1 MVLAAVFLVACLPS
15 VGAAR
20 APGDPIRLAHEEGD
34 VAGFGTIYGPDGG
47 EPIGF
52 VEFRQTRHGD
62 LLSMSRVAHF
72 NDGSSDEDSARVRVA
87 GALEALGG
95 RSVIRDA
102 AGVTTVDLTFDIAGQ
117 RIRGSWGSGGD
128 RKTVDDHF
136 DLSPG
141 TYWGPLIFM
150 VLKNFDANATD
161 GRVVFRAV
169 VPTPGPRVI
178 DLELV
183 RMEPTQ
189 LRRTGAALDVTRY
202 DLNPTVHWAIDPLI
216 RAFIPASHFFVRQGN
231 PPGLARFAGPR
242 NYAGQTI
249 RIE

>member
-1 MVLAAVFLVACLPS
+1 MALAAVLLAALLPS
-15 VGAAR
+15 ASAAR

-34 VAGFGTIYGPDGG
+34 VAGFGTIYGPEDG

-52 VEFRQTRHGD
+52 VEFRQVRHGD
-62 LLSMSRVAHF
+62 VLSMWRVARF
-72 NDGSSDEDSARVRVA
+72 RDGSSDEDSARVRVA
-87 GALEALGG
+87 GALEALDG
-95 RSVIRDA
+95 RSIIRDA
-102 AGVTTVDLTFDIAGQ
+102 AGATTVDLSFDVAGQ
-117 RIRGSWGSGGD
+117 RVRGSWGSGEG

-169 VPTPGPRVI
+169 VPTPGPRLI

-183 RMEPTQ
+183 RMESTQ
-189 LRRTGAALDVTRY
+189 VQRIGAALDVTRY
-202 DLNPTVHWAIDPLI
+202 DLSPTVHWMIDPVI
-216 RAFIPASHFFVRQGN
+216 RAFIPATHFYVRQGD
-231 PPGLARFAGPR
+231 PPALARFAGPR
-242 NYAGQTI
+242 NYAGQPI